1 MANRK
6 STAAHKFPRDVLLFT
21 FHPVFPSPRFFPFLQ
36 SAQWLVATFRSDG
49 DGKQIPF
56 RIQGHL
62 HLGIVEFDASSG
74 SAVAEEENGHR
85 TLVCCSLSSCLV
97 PGS

>member
-49 DGKQIPF
+49 DGKVIALAQH
-56 RIQGHL
+56 G
-62 HLGIVEFDASSG
+62 
-74 SAVAEEENGHR
+74 VA
-85 TLVCCSLSSCLV
+85 LFF
-97 PGS
+97 